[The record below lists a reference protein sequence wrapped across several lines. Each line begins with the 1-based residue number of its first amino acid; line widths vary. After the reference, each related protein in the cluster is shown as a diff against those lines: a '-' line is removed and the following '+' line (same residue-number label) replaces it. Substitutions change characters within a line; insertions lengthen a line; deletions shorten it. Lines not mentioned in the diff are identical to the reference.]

1 MNMNRKAITSG
12 AHRARVAFNW
22 FIVLLKEMYLNNFN
36 QDTNTL
42 MANTTVDISVR

>member
-1 MNMNRKAITSG
+1 MNMKRKAMTSG
-12 AHRARVAFNW
+12 AHRARVALSW
-22 FIVLLKEMYLNNFN
+22 FIVRLKEMYLNNFN